1 MSTTIYDQGRTATI
15 PTQDA
20 INIYTIRSQLPSA
33 SNGMVKGFD
42 ELLQGLNK
50 LSDDFVMIRSSVDSN
65 KRKSMVF
72 TDKRDKVV
80 GILTFKNVKSL

>member
-72 TDKRDKVV
+72 TDKRDKFV
-80 GILTFKNVKSL
+80 GILTFKNVESH